1 MNNYWLKLCVSFIFI
16 ILLPA
21 CWIASELHGVL
32 TEQKPL
38 ASGGVMDLRQEKT
51 LSEGEIRLN
60 GEWLLY
66 EGQLLTSD
74 REASS
79 QPPPPTLTVPGVWNG
94 TMGLQGGLGTA
105 TYRLRVLLPEGT
117 EGIYGIHTT
126 NIRTAN
132 TIYVNGKEVG
142 GSGRPGFQRA
152 DTLSG
157 NMPYVSY
164 FQLEGDEVEIYVQV
178 ANYSYATGGIISPI
192 WFGTQEAIARSREI
206 NLFEYWMTAGG
217 FLIPAVFLL
226 LFFRLRR
233 REAPLP
239 QLGGFCVSCLIFV
252 LTHGEKAAL
261 ALLSLHYEEVLR
273 IQLISSAFVYY
284 FLARYVVLLYP
295 RFGIRL
301 LNRLV
306 LLVTMAL
313 TLAGIGLPTSLF
325 SQWEALLLVCSFLSI
340 AYVIYVLVRAILTQ
354 GAHTLAL
361 AVSIQSVMVMLA
373 VYLLSGFGQLENQT
387 FLPYAILVFSASQ
400 AYLIV
405 ERFAEL
411 FRHAE
416 RMSERLLRLDEQK
429 DEFMLNT
436 SYEIRE
442 PLHGIVNLAQV
453 PDRREGSRSETEDR
467 LDLIQGI
474 ARRLSYLVDDLIDFN
489 LLNSGEAKYEAR
501 IVNVQ
506 SVVRTVLDIY
516 PSEGNSRWVME
527 KLPENTLLLFA
538 DERRLGQ
545 IVHNLIAYAMSHA
558 RDRVVRLALQEEA
571 GQVTFFVR
579 APGIGKALDIEREES
594 EFYATDETAA
604 ESAERVRLSVTKRL
618 IELGGG
624 TWQTVESDDG
634 DETLCISW
642 PAASEAEARIAGQ
655 ATSGWMPADE
665 AGGEVRAYAAPS
677 VQSADVEDE
686 TERGAQG
693 SILIVD
699 DDRLGAMAMGQLLS
713 DARISCRIVESGAEA
728 LALLTDVGRFD
739 LVIVDLVMPDISG
752 MELVRR
758 IREHAMLSEL
768 PVLLLSE
775 GRRQE
780 ESLVGFRAG
789 ANDILVKP
797 YEVAELK
804 ARVGTLLQLRSSVKN
819 LVRTETAFLQAQI
832 KPHFLF
838 NAINTIMTVCRLEPP
853 RAEELLLQLSR
864 YLRGSF
870 DFGNLAQSVPL
881 RSELELVRSY
891 LAIESARFEDRLQ
904 VEYDIESKEWIG
916 VPPLSI
922 QPLVENAVRH
932 GIMRKPQGGTIRVR
946 VMDGEGVWQ
955 VAVEDDGVGI
965 PPDRLAEISATG
977 GVGLANISRRLRLM
991 YGEQLQIESWPGEG
1005 TRVSFIIPK
1014 GVEYESDFD

>member
-1 MNNYWLKLCVSFIFI
+1 MNNYWLKLFVSFIFI
-16 ILLPA
+16 TLLPA
-21 CWIASELHGVL
+21 IWIASELHGVR
-32 TEQKPL
+32 TKQAPL
-38 ASGGVMDLRQEKT
+38 ASGGVIDLRQEKA
-51 LSEGEIRLN
+51 LSRGEIRLN
-60 GEWLLY
+60 GEWQLY

-74 REASS
+74 RDAASR
-79 QPPPPTLTVPGVWNG
+79 PPPLTLSVPGVWND
-94 TMGLQGGLGTA
+94 MEGLQGGLGTA
-105 TYRLRVLLPEGT
+105 TYRLRLLLPKGT

-126 NIRTAN
+126 NIRMSS
-132 TIYVNGKEVG
+132 TIFVNGKEVG
-142 GSGRPGFQRA
+142 GSGRPGFQRSN
-152 DTLSG
+152 TISG

-164 FQLEGDEVEIYVQV
+164 FQLEGDEAEIYVQV

-261 ALLSLHYEEVLR
+261 ALLSLNYEEVLR

-295 RFGIRL
+295 HFGIRL
-301 LNRLV
+301 LNRLM
-306 LLVTMAL
+306 LLVTLAL

-325 SQWEALLLVCSFLSI
+325 SRWEALLLVCSFLSI

-354 GAHTLAL
+354 GAQTLAL
-361 AVSIQSVMVMLA
+361 AASIQSVMVMLA

-405 ERFAEL
+405 ERFSEL

-416 RMSERLLRLDEQK
+416 RMSERLLRLDERK

-453 PDRREGSRSETEDR
+453 PDGLEGRESQSEER

-489 LLNSGEAKYEAR
+489 LLNSGEANYDAR

-506 SVVRTVLDIY
+506 SVVRTVLDMY
-516 PSEGNSRWVME
+516 PSDANSRWVLE
-527 KLPENTLLLFA
+527 KLPERPLLLIA

-545 IVHNLIAYAMSHA
+545 IVHNLIAYAMSHI
-558 RDRVVRLALQEEA
+558 RDRVVRLTLQDEN
-571 GQVTFFVR
+571 GQVTFAIR

-624 TWQTVESDDG
+624 TWRTVEADDD
-634 DETLCISW
+634 DEMLCISW
-642 PAASEAEARIAGQ
+642 PAASEAEGHIERHAP
-655 ATSGWMPADE
+655 SGWMSSDE
-665 AGGEVRAYAAPS
+665 AGGIRAYAAAS
-677 VQSADVEDE
+677 EEAAAFEDG

-699 DDRLGAMAMGQLLS
+699 DDRLGALAMGQLLS
-713 DARISCRIVESGAEA
+713 DAWVSCRIAESGAEA
-728 LALLTDVGRFD
+728 LELLTDAGRFD
-739 LVIVDLVMPDISG
+739 LVIVDLIMPDISG

-768 PVLLLSE
+768 PILLLSE

-804 ARVGTLLQLRSSVKN
+804 ARVGTLLQLRSSIKN

-891 LAIESARFEDRLQ
+891 LAIESARFEDRLR

-932 GIMRKPQGGTIRVR
+932 GIMRKPQGGTIRIR

-1014 GVEYESDFD
+1014 GVEYESDSN